1 MAADDGASRMTTLE
15 LCMQVGY
22 LSTAYIPQCNAHS
35 ERYKD
40 NPRCGTFLEVHRTGD
55 DEVISD
61 VRIPSEWTS
70 GYRTTTI
77 PVTFK
82 EKIVKGD
89 RVYVRYKGKPFGKW
103 FKAIVDYVHTDEL
116 GGYAIH
122 YTDPAVHDL
131 SPFQRHGG
139 SNEPLWKSMEETR
152 IAGDAVRLRAKK
164 STRILC
170 RGRYELWWVTRTKV
184 GAMIEHIKPFGVV
197 SPQCD
202 WDPVNNKV
210 KHYRT
215 IGKPVQQE

>member
-1 MAADDGASRMTTLE
+1 MSAGRPGSGCGTRGGLPGSGGTGGTTLP
-15 LCMQVGY
+15 L
-22 LSTAYIPQCNAHS
+22 
-35 ERYKD
+35 
-40 NPRCGTFLEVHRTGD
+40 HR
-55 DEVISD
+55 
-61 VRIPSEWTS
+61 
-70 GYRTTTI
+70 
-77 PVTFK
+77 
-82 EKIVKGD
+82 
-89 RVYVRYKGKPFGKW
+89 
-103 FKAIVDYVHTDEL
+103 AIW
-116 GGYAIH
+116 
-122 YTDPAVHDL
+122 
-131 SPFQRHGG
+131 SQ
-139 SNEPLWKSMEETR
+139 WKSMEETR